1 MARKITTR
9 EILQHNKL
17 DDVWIVV
24 DGEVYDMTVFAPEHP
39 GGAEIILKFAA
50 KDATEE
56 YGRVHSPSLIRETL
70 GAKGHVGTLDT
81 STITEE
87 WRTAN
92 QSSEQSTL
100 AGTRW
105 KPALDELFNMDDFEK
120 AAQLTLSKK
129 SWAYIKGGSNDNITR
144 DANSSMLRKIWL
156 RPKVLRNVGSVTA
169 RTTLFGCDLEMPV
182 FISPTGAAKA
192 GGAEGELT
200 LARGAGAAGIVHCF
214 ATPSSYTHLEVLQET
229 KRHAFFQLY
238 VNKDRSKSEAI
249 VRTIEATGKV
259 KAILVTVDVPVI
271 PKREDDERVKSNEQL
286 QIAGIGL
293 TSEAVKGA
301 VKGDKRGAGL
311 ARQVSSFI
319 DPTFTWDD
327 LEWLRS
333 ITEIPIVIKG
343 IQCAADAIMAARMGA
358 QGIVISNHG
367 GRGADTAPPSIL
379 VLLEL
384 QKQCP
389 EIFGQLEILI
399 DGGFRRGSDIVKA
412 VCLGASAVGLG
423 RPFLYSLG
431 YGQEGVE
438 RVAWIL
444 KDEIETAMR
453 LCGMADLMRD
463 AHPDFVNTS
472 SLDFMVP
479 GLKHPYA
486 RKVNKT
492 NGWLTSL
499 RSKL

>member
-1 MARKITTR
+1 MARKITTV
-9 EILQHNKL
+9 EILLHNKL

-24 DGEVYDMTVFAPEHP
+24 DGEVYDMTEFAPDHP
-39 GGAEIILKFAA
+39 GGAEIIHKFAG

-70 GAKGHVGTLDT
+70 GPKGHVGSLDT
-81 STITEE
+81 STITED
-87 WRTAN
+87 WRIAN
-92 QSSEQSTL
+92 QPADQS
-100 AGTRW
+100 ASGPSKE
-105 KPALDELFNMDDFEK
+105 KPTLDEIFNMDDFEK
-120 AAQLTLSKK
+120 AAQLTLSRK

-169 RTTLFGCDLEMPV
+169 RTSLFGCDLEMPV

-214 ATPSSYTHLEVLQET
+214 ATPSSYTHLEILQET
-229 KRHAFFQLY
+229 RRHAFFQLY

-249 VRTIEATGKV
+249 VRAIEATGKV

-293 TSEAVKGA
+293 KPETA
-301 VKGDKRGAGL
+301 KGDKRGAGL

-327 LEWLRS
+327 LKWLRS
-333 ITEIPIVIKG
+333 ITEIPIVVKG
-343 IQCAADAIMAARMGA
+343 IQCAADANMAAKLGA

-367 GRGADTAPPSIL
+367 GRAADTAPPTIL

-389 EIFGQLEILI
+389 EIFGKLEVLI

-438 RVAWIL
+438 RAAWIL

-453 LCGMADLMRD
+453 LCGMTDLMRD

-486 RKVNKT
+486 RKVNKSQ
-492 NGWLTSL
+492 GWLSSL

>member
-1 MARKITTR
+1 MDKKVATS
-9 EILQHNKL
+9 EVLQHNKR

-24 DGEVYDMTVFAPEHP
+24 DGEVYDMTEFAPEHP
-39 GGAEIILKFAA
+39 GGQEIILKFSG

-56 YGRVHSPSLIRETL
+56 YSRVHSPSLIRETL
-70 GAKGHVGTLDT
+70 GEKGHIGPLDM
-81 STITEE
+81 STVTEE
-87 WRTAN
+87 WKAAN
-92 QSSEQSTL
+92 QATKQPRL
-100 AGTRW
+100 AKSRE
-105 KPALDELFNMDDFEK
+105 KPTLDEIFNMDDFEK
-120 AAQLTLSKK
+120 AAQMTLSDK

-156 RPKVLRNVGSVTA
+156 RPKVLRNVGIVTA
-169 RTTLFGCDLEMPV
+169 RTKLFGCDLDMPV
-182 FISPTGAAKA
+182 FISPTGAARA

-200 LARGAGAAGIVHCF
+200 LARGASAAGIVHCF
-214 ATPSSYTHLEVLQET
+214 ATPSSYTHTEILKET
-229 KRHAFFQLY
+229 KQRAFFQLY
-238 VNKDRSKSEAI
+238 VNKDREKSEAI
-249 VRTIEATGKV
+249 IRTIEATGKV

-271 PKREDDERVKSNEQL
+271 PKREDDERVKSAEQL
-286 QIAGIGL
+286 DISGIGFSPE
-293 TSEAVKGA
+293 TAT
-301 VKGDKRGAGL
+301 GDKRGAGL

-319 DPTFTWDD
+319 DPTFSWDD
-327 LEWLRS
+327 LKWLRT
-333 ITEIPIVIKG
+333 ITDLPIVVKG
-343 IQCAADAIMAARMGA
+343 VQCAADAIRAAKIGV

-367 GRGADTAPPSIL
+367 GRAADTAPPTIL

-389 EIFGQLEILI
+389 EIFSQLEVLI

-412 VCLGASAVGLG
+412 ICLGASAVGLG

-453 LCGMADLMRD
+453 LCGMTDLMRD

-486 RKVNKT
+486 RKVNKSS
-492 NGWLTSL
+492 GWLSSL
-499 RSKL
+499 RPKL

>member
-1 MARKITTR
+1 MTRKVSTQEVSR
-9 EILQHNKL
+9 HNKR
-17 DDVWIVV
+17 DDTWIVV
-24 DGEVYDMTVFAPEHP
+24 DGEVYDMTEFAPEHP
-39 GGAEIILKFAA
+39 GGPEIIHKFSGM
-50 KDATEE
+50 DATEE
-56 YGRVHSPSLIRETL
+56 YSRVHSPSLIRETL
-70 GAKGHVGTLDT
+70 GAKGHVGSLDT
-81 STITEE
+81 STITED
-87 WRTAN
+87 WKAAN
-92 QSSEQSTL
+92 QATKQSAL
-100 AGTRW
+100 ATPRE
-105 KPALDELFNMDDFEK
+105 KPALDEIFNMDDFEK
-120 AAQLTLSKK
+120 AAHVTLSDK
-129 SWAYIKGGSNDNITR
+129 SWAYIKGASNDNITR
-144 DANSSMLRKIWL
+144 DANSSMLRQIWL

-169 RTTLFGCDLEMPV
+169 RTTLFGCDLEIPV
-182 FISPTGAAKA
+182 FISPTGAARA

-200 LARGAGAAGIVHCF
+200 LARGAGEAGIVHCF
-214 ATPSSYTHLEVLQET
+214 ATPSSYTHLEILQET
-229 KRHAFFQLY
+229 KHQAFFQLY
-238 VNKDRSKSEAI
+238 VNKDRSKSETI

-271 PKREDDERVKSNEQL
+271 PKREDDERVKSKEQL

-293 TSEAVKGA
+293 TPEMFVGDNKGA
-301 VKGDKRGAGL
+301 GM

-319 DPTFTWDD
+319 DPTFSWDD
-327 LEWLRS
+327 LKWLRS
-333 ITEIPIVIKG
+333 ITELPIVVKG
-343 IQCAADAIMAARMGA
+343 IQTAADAIMAAKMGV

-367 GRGADTAPPSIL
+367 GRAVDTAPPTIL

-384 QKQCP
+384 QKNCP
-389 EIFGQLEILI
+389 EIFSQLEVLI

-412 VCLGASAVGLG
+412 ICLGASAVGLG

-453 LCGMADLMRD
+453 LCGMTDLMRD

-472 SLDFMVP
+472 TLDLMVP

-486 RKVNKT
+486 RKVNKS
-492 NGWLTSL
+492 NGWLSSL

>member
-1 MARKITTR
+1 M
-9 EILQHNKL
+9 KL
-17 DDVWIVV
+17 THVLLVI
-24 DGEVYDMTVFAPEHP
+24 H
-39 GGAEIILKFAA
+39 KFSG

-56 YGRVHSPSLIRETL
+56 YSRVHSPSLIRETL
-70 GAKGHVGTLDT
+70 GAKGHIGSLDS
-81 STITEE
+81 STITED
-87 WRTAN
+87 WKAAN
-92 QSSEQSTL
+92 QATNQSGL
-100 AGTRW
+100 AALRG
-105 KPALDELFNMDDFEK
+105 KPALDNILNMDDFEK
-120 AAQLTLSKK
+120 AAHVTLSEK

-144 DANSSMLRKIWL
+144 DANSSMLGKIWL
-156 RPKVLRNVGSVTA
+156 RPRVLRNVGAVTA
-169 RTTLFGCDLEMPV
+169 RTRLFGCDLDMPV
-182 FISPTGAAKA
+182 FISPTGAARA

-214 ATPSSYTHLEVLQET
+214 ATPSSYTHLEILQET

-286 QIAGIGL
+286 QISGIGL
-293 TSEAVKGA
+293 SPEIAT
-301 VKGDKRGAGL
+301 GDKRGAGL

-319 DPTFTWDD
+319 DPTFSWDD
-327 LEWLRS
+327 LKWLRT
-333 ITEIPIVIKG
+333 ITELPIVVKG
-343 IQCAADAIMAARMGA
+343 VQSAADAIIAAKIGV

-367 GRGADTAPPSIL
+367 GRAVDTAPPTIL

-389 EIFGQLEILI
+389 EIFSQLEVLI

-412 VCLGASAVGLG
+412 ICLGASAVGLG

-438 RVAWIL
+438 HVAWS
-444 KDEIETAMR
+444 KF
-453 LCGMADLMRD
+453 CHVSVG
-463 AHPDFVNTS
+463 S
-472 SLDFMVP
+472 SLP
-479 GLKHPYA
+479 GC
-486 RKVNKT
+486 
-492 NGWLTSL
+492 
-499 RSKL
+499 